1 MRQLKAFLWRCYRIS
16 QGVPETLG
24 QKRAMCVPVCVCV
37 CAYSRPRG
45 GLLRSPPSTGPSG
58 SRAVS
63 PPGDVVVM
71 NLGAERVGVAFFIT
85 KMLNGRDGS
94 PSPDSQSGF
103 IIFIKKAKV
112 YFTVSNKGNTKNA
125 AVGTMAPTR
134 LFRPQTA
141 YYSIGE

>member
-1 MRQLKAFLWRCYRIS
+1 M
-16 QGVPETLG
+16 
-24 QKRAMCVPVCVCV
+24 PVCVCV
-37 CAYSRPRG
+37 CACSRPRG